1 MTIGVWQPRKKANLT
16 KPNLER
22 LAAAL
27 DGDQVVLTPD
37 EAAVD
42 VALMQLEP
50 GGWQVTLTVF
60 SLLALYHG
68 VRKMPH
74 MGLVTLWISFGC
86 LIVRLVRF
94 FTLAEMQ
101 LAGWEAGKQSP
112 VIPLVKVLKGR
123 GSFDAELRRWIKTHT
138 DNRYLPYGSVL

>member
-50 GGWQVTLTVF
+50 GAWQVADDLDDE
-60 SLLALYHG
+60 
-68 VRKMPH
+68 
-74 MGLVTLWISFGC
+74 